1 MGLKESLGEKYNVEL
16 IEVTPTL
23 SYSKEGLVFCM
34 SNKQIPIHLDII
46 ENKLDLVK
54 KAHKNK
60 LKTSNMYGG
69 KDVIDVLSIF
79 DKFKVKDVKIV
90 KHTKRY
96 LIYKIEE

>member
-1 MGLKESLGEKYNVEL
+1 MGLKESLGKKYNVEL

-46 ENKLDLVK
+46 ENKLDWIK
-54 KAHKNK
+54 KAHQNK
-60 LKTSNMYGG
+60 LKTSNMYGN

-79 DKFKVKDVKIV
+79 DKFKIKDIKIV